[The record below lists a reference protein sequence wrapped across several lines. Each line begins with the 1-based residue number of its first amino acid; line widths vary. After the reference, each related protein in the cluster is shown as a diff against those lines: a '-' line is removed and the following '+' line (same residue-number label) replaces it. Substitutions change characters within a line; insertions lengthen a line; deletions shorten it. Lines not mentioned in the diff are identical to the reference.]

1 MLRKFLQSFVRRVEF
16 SLSAQ
21 IAGILQLSQTCK
33 EAPKMANVYSSV
45 ESANAAT
52 LNDASIRTIVVR
64 WKSPARLVAVTIPN
78 DAFVTMRTEVPAA
91 YIPLIEAT
99 LEDTAKGIIKRFIES
114 HSLSP
119 TTIPDGAFT
128 SAALIEAATI
138 SHTDW
143 LTKEE
148 LTTLWQAS
156 TTRSK
161 LVTDPRYGSSKEY
174 RVAVNYFSELVI
186 KFAGKTS
193 QFKPVELDKVL
204 AKLDDADLQSE
215 LGAFI
220 VRRVEALKN
229 KPAASEIDLDLI

>member
-1 MLRKFLQSFVRRVEF
+1 
-16 SLSAQ
+16 
-21 IAGILQLSQTCK
+21 
-33 EAPKMANVYSSV
+33 MANVYNTV

-52 LNDASIRTIVVR
+52 LNDTNIRTIVVR

-78 DAFVTMRTEVPAA
+78 DAFTTMRKEVPAN
-91 YIPLIEAT
+91 YVPLIEAT

-114 HSLSP
+114 HSVTPSS
-119 TTIPDGAFT
+119 IPDGAFT

-148 LTTLWQAS
+148 LQQLWSAS
-156 TTRSK
+156 STRTK
-161 LVTDPRYGSSKEY
+161 LVTDPRYASSKEY
-174 RVAVNYFSELVI
+174 RTAVNYFSELVI

-193 QFKPVELDKVL
+193 QFKPIELDKVL
-204 AKLDDADLQSE
+204 AKLEADDLQSE

-229 KPAASEIDLDLI
+229 KPAAAEIDLDLI

>member
-1 MLRKFLQSFVRRVEF
+1 
-16 SLSAQ
+16 
-21 IAGILQLSQTCK
+21 
-33 EAPKMANVYSSV
+33 MANIYTSI

-52 LNDASIRTIVVR
+52 LNDTNVRTIVVR
-64 WKSPARLVAVTIPN
+64 WKSPARMIACTIPN
-78 DAFVTMRTEVPAA
+78 AAFSAMRSEVPAQ
-91 YIPLIEAT
+91 YVPLIEAT
-99 LEDTAKGIIKRFIES
+99 LEDTAKGIIKRFVES
-114 HSLSP
+114 HSVPPSS
-119 TTIPDGAFT
+119 IPDGAFS

-148 LTTLWQAS
+148 LQQLWSAS
-156 TTRSK
+156 ATRAK
-161 LVTDPRYGSSKEY
+161 LVSDPRYAGSKEY
-174 RVAVNYFSELVI
+174 RTAVNYFSELVI

-204 AKLDDADLQSE
+204 AKLEDADLSSE

>member
-1 MLRKFLQSFVRRVEF
+1 
-16 SLSAQ
+16 
-21 IAGILQLSQTCK
+21 
-33 EAPKMANVYSSV
+33 MANVYNTV

-52 LNDASIRTIVVR
+52 LNDTNIRTIVVR

-78 DAFVTMRTEVPAA
+78 GAFVTMRAEVPAN
-91 YIPLIEAT
+91 YVPLIEAT

-114 HSLSP
+114 HSVTPSS
-119 TTIPDGAFT
+119 IPDGAFT

-148 LTTLWQAS
+148 LQQLWSAS
-156 TTRSK
+156 ATRAK
-161 LVTDPRYGSSKEY
+161 LVTDPRYASSKEY
-174 RVAVNYFSELVI
+174 RTAVNYFSELVV

-193 QFKPVELDKVL
+193 QFKPIELDKVL
-204 AKLDDADLQSE
+204 AKLEADDLQSE

>member
-1 MLRKFLQSFVRRVEF
+1 
-16 SLSAQ
+16 
-21 IAGILQLSQTCK
+21 
-33 EAPKMANVYSSV
+33 MANVYNTV

-52 LNDASIRTIVVR
+52 LNDVNIRTIVVR

-78 DAFVTMRTEVPAA
+78 AAFITMRAEVPAN
-91 YIPLIEAT
+91 YVPLIEAT

-114 HSLSP
+114 HSVTPSS
-119 TTIPDGAFT
+119 IPDGAFT

-148 LTTLWQAS
+148 LQQLWSAS
-156 TTRSK
+156 ATRAK
-161 LVTDPRYGSSKEY
+161 LVTDPRYASSKEY
-174 RVAVNYFSELVI
+174 RTAVNYFSELVI

-193 QFKPVELDKVL
+193 QFKPIELDKVL
-204 AKLDDADLQSE
+204 AKLEADDLQSE